1 MEVSYKASGCRPAL
15 SSDLSPFCVVE
26 FPLFFFFFKNLSS
39 FEQESD
45 WRNLNALNC

>member
-1 MEVSYKASGCRPAL
+1 MEVSYEASGCGPAL
-15 SSDLSPFCVVE
+15 SSDLSHFCMVE
-26 FPLFFFFFKNLSS
+26 FPLFFFFKSPCS